1 MVRARILLAAISARR
16 GAAAVLFVVAVLA
29 IAAAAIGPMF
39 LQSADTS
46 VLMSTAKAAPPGETD
61 LTIISSGGASQMSQ
75 LSSAVRASNHLADG
89 LLSKPLFTADV
100 GSHFVYRNQ
109 AYGADVLA
117 RTGICAHLTF
127 VSGDCPSGLNDV
139 AISKRS
145 TTTSGLHVGSHL
157 DISESH
163 SSSTMT
169 EMTITG
175 IYIQPTVVDNN
186 YWKDNYYFDFGTSGP
201 AVIQL
206 DPLVATFSTVLAT
219 GSVANPQLTA
229 DVAWR
234 PGATLMGA
242 PALESTAEKIK
253 SLLFSHYRLTVTTGL
268 SSVVNAAQ
276 LDDDLMS
283 TVVLAIVLQL
293 IVLSLLIL
301 YTLGRSTILGRRQ
314 ESEFARRHGFP
325 RSALIMLAVGEPA
338 ALIVAALPV
347 GVLLAWAALAVLTK
361 TLFASG
367 TPVSF
372 PVLAIVCAVGACVAG
387 VVAMTIASSE
397 LWRSRTLNNRQAALV
412 GFSVDAFAFALA
424 LTGLVSLVTKGSLSG
439 AHANPLALLAPGLLA
454 LGAGVLGL
462 RLAALGIKAIIARN
476 AESSRVGWF
485 LALRQIGRRP
495 AVLRQLLP
503 ITAAA
508 AVVLF
513 AVGSFFLA
521 SANRSEIASFDV
533 GTARVADVTP
543 PPGFDLETAVRRAD
557 PSGHEAMAAA
567 YYSSSTGDLLAVD
580 SSRLA
585 AVGFWP
591 TALSHESLADLA
603 RKLSPVVSPGV
614 SFEGDALRLTL
625 GVAKGTPPIELGVDI
640 FDGTYL
646 DSKTVYVGPVVAGV
660 HSYSLSLTGICPGA
674 CRLTGLVPNWVNP
687 YNPYSKRV
695 SFDLDGVAVHAKGA
709 WRRVT
714 FGAGQKATWSV
725 SPSSIRADSTAKGIV
740 AFNIPG
746 TQLQSEG
753 LLLSPIDLP
762 VAIPALVTSG
772 DEELNPP
779 TPPGRVSQLNI
790 DGSLLNVKP
799 LVIVPTLPFIGNGGS
814 LIDYVFAQ
822 RAVTASDTGVA
833 YQVWLAPSASPTILQ
848 RLAADGVTIGPISVA
863 STRLGVLDHGGIA
876 LAYAVA
882 LFVSPIAAL
891 LAIGTVAFVIVSD
904 GRRRRREFA
913 SLSMAGVPM
922 HTVRRALLLEN
933 AVVLGVALVVGA
945 VIGFVTDTLAFSSLP
960 EFVRGT
966 GGLPISTAV
975 PILPF
980 FGAIVVLALFLAG
993 TVELT
998 TRSVLRGSRP
1008 RQDEG
1013 TME

>member
-1 MVRARILLAAISARR
+1 MVRARILLAAIKARR

-39 LQSADTS
+39 LHSADTS
-46 VLMSTAKAAPPGETD
+46 VLTSTAKAAPPGESD
-61 LTIISSGGASQMSQ
+61 LTIISSGGAGQMSQ
-75 LSSAVRASNHLADG
+75 LSSAVRASDHVANG
-89 LLSKPLFTADV
+89 LLSQPLFAADV
-100 GSHFVYRNQ
+100 GSHFVYKNQ

-127 VSGDCPSGLNDV
+127 VSGACPQGLNEV

-145 TTTSGLHVGSHL
+145 TTTSDIRVGTHL

-163 SSSTMT
+163 SSTMT
-169 EMTITG
+169 EVTISG
-175 IYIQPTVVDNN
+175 IYLTPTNIDNN
-186 YWKDNYYFDFGTSGP
+186 YWKDNYYFDFGDGGP
-201 AVIQL
+201 ADIQL
-206 DPLVATFSTVLAT
+206 DPLVATFNTVLAT
-219 GSVANPQLTA
+219 SSVANPQLTA

-234 PGATLMGA
+234 SGATLSGA
-242 PALESTAEKIK
+242 SALVATAAKIK
-253 SLLFSHYRLTVTTGL
+253 SLIFSHYSLTVTTGL
-268 SSVVNAAQ
+268 SSVINAAQ

-301 YTLGRSTILGRRQ
+301 YTLGRATILGRRQ

-338 ALIVAALPV
+338 ALIVAALPA
-347 GVLLAWAALAVLTK
+347 GVLLAWGVLAVLTK

-372 PVLAIVCAVGACVAG
+372 PGIAIVCAVGACVAG

-397 LWRSRTLNNRQAALV
+397 LWRSRALNNRQAALV

-439 AHANPLALLAPGLLA
+439 SHANPLALLAPGLLA

-462 RLAALGIKAIIARN
+462 RLAALAIKAVIARS

-495 AVLRQLLP
+495 TVLRQLLP

-513 AVGSFFLA
+513 AVGSYFLA
-521 SANRSEIASFDV
+521 SANRSEVASFDV

-543 PPGFDLETAVRRAD
+543 PPGFDLESAVRRAD
-557 PSGHEAMAAA
+557 PSGHEAMAGA

-591 TALSHESLADLA
+591 TALSHQSLADLA
-603 RKLSPVVSPGV
+603 RKLSPVVPPGV
-614 SFEGDALRLTL
+614 SFQGDTLRLTL

-646 DSKTVYVGPVVAGV
+646 DSKTVYLGPVVAGV
-660 HSYSLSLTGICPGA
+660 HSYTLSLTGICPGA

-695 SFDLDGVAVHAKGA
+695 LFDLDGVAVQAKGA
-709 WRRVT
+709 WHNVT
-714 FGAGQKATWSV
+714 FGAGKKATWSV
-725 SPSSIRADSTAKGIV
+725 SPSSIHVDSSASGTV
-740 AFNIPG
+740 SFDIPG

-762 VAIPALVTSG
+762 AAIPALVTIG

-779 TPPGRVSQLNI
+779 TPPGRDSQLNI

-799 LVIVPTLPFIGNGGS
+799 LVVVPTLPYIGNGGS

-822 RAVTASDTGVA
+822 RAVTASDSGVT
-833 YQVWLAPSASPTILQ
+833 YQVWLAPSASPKILQ
-848 RLAADGVTIGPISVA
+848 RLSADGVTIGPISLA
-863 STRLGVLDHGGIA
+863 SQRLGVLDHGGIA

-882 LFVSPIAAL
+882 LFASPIAAL

-933 AVVLGVALVVGA
+933 AVVLGVALLVGA

-966 GGLPISTAV
+966 GGLPISKAV

-980 FGAIVVLALFLAG
+980 LGAIGVLAVLLAC

-998 TRSVLRGSRP
+998 TRSVIRGSRP

-1013 TME
+1013 SME

>member
-1 MVRARILLAAISARR
+1 MVRARILLAAIRARR

-46 VLMSTAKAAPPGETD
+46 VLTSTAKAAPPGELD
-61 LTIISSGGASQMSQ
+61 LTVISSGGIRQMSQ
-75 LSSAVRASNHLADG
+75 LSSAIRASDRLANG
-89 LLSKPLFTADV
+89 LLAQPLFAADV
-100 GSHFVYRNQ
+100 GSHFVYKNQ

-127 VSGDCPSGLNDV
+127 VSGACPHGLNEV

-145 TTTSGLHVGSHL
+145 TTTSGIRVGSRL

-163 SSSTMT
+163 SSSSTT
-169 EMTITG
+169 DVTISG
-175 IYIQPTVVDNN
+175 IYVTPTNIDNN
-186 YWKDNYYFDFGTSGP
+186 YWKDNYYFDFGDGSP

-206 DPLVATFSTVLAT
+206 DPLVATFNTVLAT
-219 GSVANPQLTA
+219 SPVANPQLTA
-229 DVAWR
+229 DIAWR
-234 PGATLMGA
+234 RGATVSGA
-242 PALESTAEKIK
+242 PALEATTSKIK
-253 SLLFSHYRLTVTTGL
+253 ALLFSHYSLTVSTGL

-283 TVVLAIVLQL
+283 TVILAIVLQL

-301 YTLGRSTILGRRQ
+301 YTLGRATILGRRQ

-347 GVLLAWAALAVLTK
+347 GVLLAWGALAILTK

-372 PVLAIVCAVGACVAG
+372 PGLAIVCAVGACVAG

-397 LWRSRTLNNRQAALV
+397 LWRSRALNNRQAALV

-439 AHANPLALLAPGLLA
+439 AHANPLALLSPGLLA

-462 RLAALGIKAIIARN
+462 RLAALGIKAVIARN

-521 SANRSEIASFDV
+521 SANRSEVASFDV

-591 TALSHESLADLA
+591 AALSHESLTDLA
-603 RKLSPVVSPGV
+603 RKLSPVVPPGV
-614 SFEGDALRLTL
+614 SFQGDTLRLRL

-646 DSKTVYVGPVVAGV
+646 DSKTVYLGPVVAGV
-660 HSYSLSLTGICPGA
+660 HTYTLSLTGICPGA

-695 SFDLDGVAVHAKGA
+695 SFNLDGIAVHANGA
-709 WRRVT
+709 WHGVT

-725 SPSSIRADSTAKGIV
+725 SPSSIHVDSTGNGTV

-762 VAIPALVTSG
+762 AAIPALVTSG

-799 LVIVPTLPFIGNGGS
+799 LVIVPTLPFIGDGGS

-822 RAVTASDTGVA
+822 RAVTASDTGVT
-833 YQVWLAPSASPTILQ
+833 YQVWLAPSASPLILQ
-848 RLAADGVTIGPISVA
+848 RLAADGVTIGPVSMA

-913 SLSMAGVPM
+913 SLSMAGVPVN
-922 HTVRRALLLEN
+922 TVRRALLLEN

-945 VIGFVTDTLAFSSLP
+945 VIGFVTDTLAFSSMP

-975 PILPF
+975 PIIPF
-980 FGAIVVLALFLAG
+980 LGAVGVLALLLAC

-1013 TME
+1013 SME